1 MEPPSFLRRRPSLD
15 KRRDVSLPDAAS
27 REWQVSPGTPVFG
40 ELFETWLHH
49 ELISHRDFVAALW
62 SGEFGG

>member
-1 MEPPSFLRRRPSLD
+1 M
-15 KRRDVSLPDAAS
+15 PDAAS